1 MDKGKYGRKDRLI
14 KEKRHD
20 TYQLDEKLPEPII
33 CKTCNAVFE
42 YGHWTWKTR
51 PQHANEI
58 HCPACQRI
66 LDKYPAGFV
75 EIKGPFFDMN
85 REEVLNLI
93 DNVEKQEKRERPLER
108 IISIIDQ
115 KIHTLI
121 TTTGIHI
128 ARRIG
133 EGLAHAYQGDFS
145 FNYSEAEKCI
155 RVYWR
160 R

>member
-1 MDKGKYGRKDRLI
+1 MDKGLYGRKDRLI

-20 TYQLDEKLPEPII
+20 TYQKEDKLPEPTT
-33 CKTCNAVFE
+33 CMKCNAVFE
-42 YGHWTWKTR
+42 HGHWSWKK
-51 PQHANEI
+51 PPENANKT

-75 EIKGPFFDMN
+75 EIKGKFFDIH
-85 REEVLNLI
+85 REEILNLVHNI
-93 DNVEKQEKRERPLER
+93 EQREKGERPLER
-108 IISIIDQ
+108 IMAITDQ

-133 EGLAHAYQGDFS
+133 EALSHAYHGEFS